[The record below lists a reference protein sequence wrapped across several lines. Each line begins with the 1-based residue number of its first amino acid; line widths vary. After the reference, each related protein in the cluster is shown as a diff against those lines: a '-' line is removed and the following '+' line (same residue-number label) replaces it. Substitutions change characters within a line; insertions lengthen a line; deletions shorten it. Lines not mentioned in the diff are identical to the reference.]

1 MRASASTPSP
11 SSHSVTTESQPAATP
26 GNTSPTSISN
36 TSATAST
43 STLTPALPTSVVKKS
58 WTFPLFSLSFLLP
71 SPFLLREVEAS
82 PSTPSLPSSS
92 RETNAG
98 LGVAAAEKEE
108 QEHQ

>member
-1 MRASASTPSP
+1 MSLIPSQSSTPTRSP
-11 SSHSVTTESQPAATP
+11 SLTLPLA
-26 GNTSPTSISN
+26 PTSISN

-43 STLTPALPTSVVKKS
+43 STLTPALPTPVVKKS